1 MTMTKEDFRAMI
13 KEVNEDEKLE
23 ETVQYIIPE
32 DIIDIM
38 VDGFEVWK
46 DFDGMTYEDIV
57 KMSNETGNFPGIDEL
72 ICFYGDM
79 GTPKASLSALI
90 AEMFS
95 IAEDFGTPLTAAA
108 KQQVVYVECDGFFV
122 LLY

>member
-1 MTMTKEDFRAMI
+1 MTKEDFRAMI
-13 KEVNEDEKLE
+13 KELNEDEKLE
-23 ETVQYIIPE
+23 KTVQYIVPE

-46 DFDGMTYEDIV
+46 NFDGMSYADIV
-57 KMSNETGNFPGIDEL
+57 KMSNETGNFPGIDES
-72 ICFYGDM
+72 ICFYGNM

-90 AEMFS
+90 AELFA
-95 IAEDFGTPLTAAA
+95 IAEDFGTPLAAAA
-108 KQQVVYVECDGFFV
+108 KQQVVYVECDKFFI

>member
-38 VDGFEVWK
+38 VDRFEVWK

-57 KMSNETGNFPGIDEL
+57 KMSNETGNFPGIDES

-79 GTPKASLSALI
+79 DTPKASLSVLI
-90 AEMFS
+90 AELFS

-108 KQQVVYVECDGFFV
+108 KQQFVYVECDRFFV